1 MVALAVR
8 SKLDAFTKVK
18 EVMDKMLAELQKQ
31 QKAEYEK
38 WEFCKESIDTTEDKI
53 KAATR
58 LKEDLADE
66 HQNLVN
72 TIETLEA
79 NIAVLKTEVADME
92 VSLKQAGEA
101 RHEANKLYQTSV
113 MDQRATINILQKA
126 LKRLNMFYNSTD
138 FLQARA
144 RGRQP
149 MYKAGAGL
157 ATAAPPK
164 PSGPASVGYEK
175 NAMSGGIVQLV
186 MKVIEDAEANEKE
199 LTASEQ
205 TEQKDYATFVNA
217 ATASIEADRAAIR
230 EKELTASEQTE

>member
-31 QKAEYEK
+31 QKEEYAK

-79 NIAVLKTEVADME
+79 NIAMLKTEVADME
-92 VSLKQAGEA
+92 VSLKQAGEE
-101 RHEANKLYQTSV
+101 RHEANALYQTSV
-113 MDQRATINILQKA
+113 MDQRATIQILEKA
-126 LKRLNMFYNSTD
+126 MKRLNMFYNSTE
-138 FLQARA
+138 FLQVRA
-144 RGRQP
+144 RQP
-149 MYKAGAGL
+149 MYKAGAGV
-157 ATAAPPK
+157 AAAAPPK
-164 PSGPASVGYEK
+164 PSGP
-175 NAMSGGIVQLV
+175 
-186 MKVIEDAEANEKE
+186 
-199 LTASEQ
+199 
-205 TEQKDYATFVNA
+205 
-217 ATASIEADRAAIR
+217 
-230 EKELTASEQTE
+230 